1 MYSIMRGVYVG
12 CYDVFVASG
21 ATALEMK
28 LVPRVSRVGLDTLHV
43 LGRVVFVYVFD
54 VNTCWC
60 ICVFGDW
67 LQMMNLMLVHLL
79 MKIIYVH
86 AYL

>member
-1 MYSIMRGVYVG
+1 MYSNMRVVYAG
-12 CYDVFVASG
+12 YYVFVASG
-21 ATALEMK
+21 VTVSEMK
-28 LVPRVSRVGLDTLHV
+28 LVPHEPRVGLDTLHV
-43 LGRVVFVYVFD
+43 LGRVVFAYEFD

-60 ICVFGDW
+60 ICVLDDW
-67 LQMMNLMLVHLL
+67 CNLVNLMLVRLL